1 MEKRIFVAFGDG
13 KAKAF
18 RTKRGF
24 LKWAV
29 TTREGWECLRT
40 RLFWWSFRLVVRVII
55 AVQQFMRNEKPFEKN
70 CPVMVETADGIPAPC
85 MFYMADGK
93 TCPRHGD
100 VSDLQKIDPLAIAK
114 LRADFDSMREE
125 AKQKWGSRR

>member
-1 MEKRIFVAFGDG
+1 MEKRIFIAFGG

-18 RTKRGF
+18 RTKRSF
-24 LKWAV
+24 LKWAL
-29 TTREGWECLRT
+29 TTREGWKWLRT
-40 RLFWWSFRLVVRVII
+40 LLFWRSFSRVVRVII

-70 CPVMVETADGIPAPC
+70 CPVMVVDTADGIPVRC

-100 VSDLQKIDPLAIAK
+100 VSELQKP
-114 LRADFDSMREE
+114 
-125 AKQKWGSRR
+125 